1 MDQFDEEAVGA
12 TIRANERLARDPR
25 AIAAHYDRGQIVI
38 DLSTGYQVSFAAT
51 RAQGLA
57 GASSSDL
64 AEIEISP
71 SGYGLHW
78 PKLDADLWLPALL
91 EGMFGSRA
99 WMAARLGAEGGKAT
113 SDAKAAAARE
123 NGKRGGRPR
132 NVSRPWRMRASVG
145 KPAAHPMTARKSAR
159 KPRLKRKAAA
169 KASAPRKPARKA
181 SRGKPKS
188 KSKAGMEWLRSQHR
202 KAAAKRRPHGKVR
215 A

>member
-1 MDQFDEEAVGA
+1 MDQFDEEAIGA
-12 TIRANERLARDPR
+12 TMRADERLARDPR
-25 AIAAHYDRGQIVI
+25 AIAARYEDGRIVI
-38 DLSTGYQVSFAAT
+38 DLSTHYRVSFSPE

-57 GASSSDL
+57 GATPSDL
-64 AEIEISP
+64 AEIEITP

-91 EGMFGSRA
+91 EGVFGSRA

-132 NVSRPWRMRASVG
+132 
-145 KPAAHPMTARKSAR
+145 T
-159 KPRLKRKAAA
+159 RKA
-169 KASAPRKPARKA
+169 KPARKA
-181 SRGKPKS
+181 SKTSKTRKTIKAIKARIKATTATKAKHTHKLHSKASSSKLLLHGKPVVAHTHTRLRRRLGPKRHPHT
-188 KSKAGMEWLRSQHR
+188 KA
-202 KAAAKRRPHGKVR
+202 R

>member
-12 TIRANERLARDPR
+12 TIRAKERLKSDPR

-38 DLSTGYQVSFAAT
+38 DLSTGYQVSFAAA

-64 AEIEISP
+64 AEIEITP

-91 EGMFGSRA
+91 EGLFGSRA

-132 NVSRPWRMRASVG
+132 KA
-145 KPAAHPMTARKSAR
+145 KAAT
-159 KPRLKRKAAA
+159 KPRLKRKAR
-169 KASAPRKPARKA
+169 KASTPRKPARKA
-181 SRGKPKS
+181 SRSKPKA
-188 KSKAGMEWLRSQHR
+188 KSKAAAGLEWLRSQR
-202 KAAAKRRPHGKVR
+202 RQAEATKRRQHRTKAR

>member
-25 AIAAHYDRGQIVI
+25 AVAARYEDGQIVI
-38 DLSTGYQVSFAAT
+38 DLSTRYRVSFSPE

-57 GASSSDL
+57 GAKPSDL
-64 AEIEISP
+64 AEIEITP

-78 PKLDADLWLPALL
+78 PRLDADLWLPALL
-91 EGMFGSRA
+91 EGVFGSRA

-123 NGKRGGRPR
+123 NGALGGRPR
-132 NVSRPWRMRASVG
+132 
-145 KPAAHPMTARKSAR
+145 K
-159 KPRLKRKAAA
+159 A
-169 KASAPRKPARKA
+169 KAVGRKPARAKA
-181 SRGKPKS
+181 SKTRKTIKAIKVRIKAATATKAKHTHKLHSKASSKKLLAHGKPVVARTHTHLRHRAAPKRHPHT
-188 KSKAGMEWLRSQHR
+188 KA
-202 KAAAKRRPHGKVR
+202 R

>member
-1 MDQFDEEAVGA
+1 MDQFDEEAVAA

-25 AIAAHYDRGQIVI
+25 AIAARYEDGQIVI
-38 DLSTGYQVSFAAT
+38 DLSTRYHVSFAAE

-57 GASSSDL
+57 GASPSDL
-64 AEIEISP
+64 AEIEIAP

-91 EGMFGSRA
+91 EGVFGSRN

-123 NGKRGGRPR
+123 NGKRGGRPKR
-132 NVSRPWRMRASVG
+132 AKARKAGTKHTHTKRTAAGASAKRAST
-145 KPAAHPMTARKSAR
+145 KRKL
-159 KPRLKRKAAA
+159 LKRR
-169 KASAPRKPARKA
+169 PRRAPARK
-181 SRGKPKS
+181 
-188 KSKAGMEWLRSQHR
+188 
-202 KAAAKRRPHGKVR
+202 R